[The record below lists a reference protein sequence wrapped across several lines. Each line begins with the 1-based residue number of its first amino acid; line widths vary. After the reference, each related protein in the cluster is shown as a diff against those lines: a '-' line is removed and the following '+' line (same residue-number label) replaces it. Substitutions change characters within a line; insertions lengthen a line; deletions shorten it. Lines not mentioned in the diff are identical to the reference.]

1 MKILGFILLVV
12 LALVMFGV
20 GPILTILS
28 LNTLFNTGIAI
39 SFWSWLSV
47 VWLHMIAAGAVR
59 GGIKLSQA
67 D

>member
-1 MKILGFILLVV
+1 MKILGVILLV
-12 LALVMFGV
+12 ALIVVVIGI
-20 GPILTILS
+20 GPVLTILS

-47 VWLHMIAAGAVR
+47 AWLHMIAAGAVR
-59 GGIKLSQA
+59 GGIKLAQE

>member
-1 MKILGFILLVV
+1 MKILGVILLVV
-12 LALVMFGV
+12 LAVVLLGI

-47 VWLHMIAAGAVR
+47 AWLHLIAAGAVR
-59 GGIKLSQA
+59 GGIKLAQE

>member
-1 MKILGFILLVV
+1 MKILAVFLLIA
-12 LALVMFGV
+12 LAIVMVGL

-47 VWLHMIAAGAVR
+47 AWLHLIAAGAVR
-59 GGIKLSQA
+59 GGIKLAQA

>member
-1 MKILGFILLVV
+1 MKILAVVLLVV
-12 LALVMFGV
+12 LAVVMFGL

-47 VWLHMIAAGAVR
+47 VWLHLIAAGAVR
-59 GGIKLSQA
+59 SGVKLSQV